1 MSGDWSESLDW
12 DDDVPELTMAEAEKA
27 FEAGARLVRDRATF
41 AALVALHE
49 RMADLGFSD
58 ADIAKAVNAFLDQ
71 QMKAMN

>member
-41 AALVALHE
+41 AALWRYTNEWPIWVSPMLTLP
-49 RMADLGFSD
+49 RP
-58 ADIAKAVNAFLDQ
+58 
-71 QMKAMN
+71 